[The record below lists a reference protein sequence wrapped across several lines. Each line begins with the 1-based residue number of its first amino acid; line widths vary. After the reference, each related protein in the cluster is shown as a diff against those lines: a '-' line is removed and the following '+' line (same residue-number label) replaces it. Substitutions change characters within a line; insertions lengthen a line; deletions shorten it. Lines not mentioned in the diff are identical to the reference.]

1 MSGEMDD
8 QPIEVDDLVPLEPPD
23 LLSTR
28 IDPLHRLGVA
38 IVVGTALAAP
48 SLLGAIKGSTSLATA
63 AWMFGVSVTVAW
75 LMVWLVWA
83 VWHMYRS
90 QHDQVIWDAYAAA
103 ETARLERVAEMEL
116 AARLAEEEAERLA
129 AEEAATEAAALDTE
143 MVDESG
149 LVAAVD
155 PEELVRRE
163 SDRLAGETVRLQAE
177 LDELVV
183 EVNPGLVAPRARG
196 GLRPPRRP
204 ESLSDAISEAPESME
219 GLVVPDELTESR

>member
-1 MSGEMDD
+1 MDD
-8 QPIEVDDLVPLEPPD
+8 QPAEIDDLVPLEPPD

-48 SLLGAIKGSTSLATA
+48 SLLGAVKGSTSLATA

-103 ETARLERVAEMEL
+103 EAARLERVAEMEL

-129 AEEAATEAAALDTE
+129 AELAADEAAAAE
-143 MVDESG
+143 AAHESG
-149 LVAAVD
+149 VDAAVD
-155 PEELVRRE
+155 PDELARRE

-183 EVNPGLVAPRARG
+183 EVGPGLIAPSPGR

-204 ESLSDAISEAPESME
+204 ESLSDAISEAPESTE